1 MGFYKVWSATVLGLK
16 VEMVQVEA
24 DAGNGL
30 PVFHMVGYL
39 SSEVREA
46 AERVR
51 TAMRNAGYAIPAKK
65 IVINLSPACV
75 KKKGSVF
82 DLPIAIAVLGALG
95 IFPENAASGILF
107 IGELGLDGKLHP
119 VEGVLPI
126 VMEAKRAGIHCCV
139 VPGENEREARI
150 AGEVEVFGAGSLEE
164 VCLWMK
170 GNLPVKKEKE
180 EQDPFHRNRKWDIDY
195 SDILGQEAV
204 KRATMVAVAGGHNL
218 LYIGPPGAGK
228 TMLAKRIPTIL
239 PPMSR
244 EESLEIT
251 GIYSS
256 AGLIERENP
265 LITQRPFREV
275 HHTVTRAALIGGG
288 RIPVPGEATLA
299 HGGVL
304 FLDELAE
311 FQRGVLEVLRQ
322 PLEEKCIHF
331 ARQQGAYLFPADF
344 ILVAAMNPCPCGQY
358 PDHTRCMCTQ
368 SQIKNY
374 LGKISQPFLDR
385 IDICMEA
392 PKVHYEDLSGAE
404 RGWNSEQMRNRV
416 MKARKRQEERFTGL
430 PVWTNAQMR
439 RAEIQKHCKLTKDGQ
454 EMMRQAYEIMN
465 LTVRSYYK
473 ILKVARTIADLEE
486 KEEIDLESLK
496 EATGYRMIDKE
507 YWGY

>member
-150 AGEVEVFGAGSLEE
+150 AGEVAVFGARSLEE

-180 EQDPFHRNRKWDIDY
+180 EQDPFHGNRKWDIDY

-256 AGLIERENP
+256 AGLIERENSHISF
-265 LITQRPFREV
+265 LLSIV
-275 HHTVTRAALIGGG
+275 SV
-288 RIPVPGEATLA
+288 LA
-299 HGGVL
+299 V
-304 FLDELAE
+304 
-311 FQRGVLEVLRQ
+311 
-322 PLEEKCIHF
+322 F
-331 ARQQGAYLFPADF
+331 A
-344 ILVAAMNPCPCGQY
+344 
-358 PDHTRCMCTQ
+358 
-368 SQIKNY
+368 
-374 LGKISQPFLDR
+374 
-385 IDICMEA
+385 
-392 PKVHYEDLSGAE
+392 
-404 RGWNSEQMRNRV
+404 
-416 MKARKRQEERFTGL
+416 
-430 PVWTNAQMR
+430 
-439 RAEIQKHCKLTKDGQ
+439 
-454 EMMRQAYEIMN
+454 
-465 LTVRSYYK
+465 SYHLY
-473 ILKVARTIADLEE
+473 T
-486 KEEIDLESLK
+486 
-496 EATGYRMIDKE
+496 
-507 YWGY
+507 